1 MQHMNVAPRRRL
13 ACKSEQQSEIYLQIS
28 LFFEQEQWEELAQF
42 VMQQLEMYKSMP
54 HAPPWLRL
62 RHMLSCLLD
71 HIATDLPTYDGPCLN
86 AMVEEGVVGQV
97 LQGMEDHPDNGDIQV
112 LGAALLMLLHD
123 EVRTEN
129 TDCYDRPDYDFGMLF
144 GYLRQDDDGHLPVSK
159 LLSNRAHAVFRITD
173 HAQRIRMIRVVIRAI
188 ENHGH
193 RYHMYVWGLDLMQFV
208 FAGTFETENSMLD
221 GSANHEQDAVPLMP
235 AFASEFIA
243 NNGILILF
251 RSAIAF
257 VQTYG
262 LHVAINAVVWSFWQ
276 HLFHNM
282 QGSARVDFVTR
293 TVEYGGVDFIIDAL
307 HDALAKPRHPCNSQ
321 RIKQLTY
328 LMANKLVLDHRGDVM
343 CQQYM
348 NEDRLVISGLLLRYQ
363 ITPVSVHK
371 TVATMLLAMCHSDTN
386 NAMAIAKS
394 NVLVDFMSCFDHLNH
409 AISRGQ
415 RKPCKMTLQF
425 LLLLQEICSVPA
437 ICRIVAK
444 IHDVVAGQCAV
455 FLCLLDILCKCHRM
469 RGNHLCLDRLLS
481 IMHSIAAATQHV
493 DLSVISFDHPGKA
506 LLTQIAYDGH
516 SRRYSLEIQ
525 KKTQA
530 VTDHFRVHPSLYIAP
545 LRRWPPRFS

>member
-1 MQHMNVAPRRRL
+1 
-13 ACKSEQQSEIYLQIS
+13 
-28 LFFEQEQWEELAQF
+28 
-42 VMQQLEMYKSMP
+42 
-54 HAPPWLRL
+54 
-62 RHMLSCLLD
+62 
-71 HIATDLPTYDGPCLN
+71 
-86 AMVEEGVVGQV
+86 
-97 LQGMEDHPDNGDIQV
+97 
-112 LGAALLMLLHD
+112 
-123 EVRTEN
+123 
-129 TDCYDRPDYDFGMLF
+129 
-144 GYLRQDDDGHLPVSK
+144 
-159 LLSNRAHAVFRITD
+159 
-173 HAQRIRMIRVVIRAI
+173 
-188 ENHGH
+188 
-193 RYHMYVWGLDLMQFV
+193 MYVWGLDLMQFV
-208 FAGTFETENSMLD
+208 FAGTFEAENSMLD

-282 QGSARVDFVTR
+282 QGSARVDFVTHAVR
-293 TVEYGGVDFIIDAL
+293 YGGVDFIIDAL
-307 HDALAKPRHPCNSQ
+307 HDALRKPRHPCNSQ

-328 LMANKLVLDHRGDVM
+328 LMANRLVLDDRGEIM

-348 NEDRLVISGLLLRYQ
+348 CEDRLVISGLLLRYQ

-409 AISRGQ
+409 AIYRGQ

-437 ICRIVAK
+437 ICRVVAN
-444 IHDVVAGQCAV
+444 IHDMVAGQCAV
-455 FLCLLDILCKCHRM
+455 FFCLLDILCQCHKM
-469 RGNHLCLDRLLS
+469 PGNHQCTGRLLS
-481 IMHSIAAATQHV
+481 IMHSIAAVSQHV
-493 DLSVISFDHPGKA
+493 DLFVIISDHPGKA
-506 LLTQIAYDGH
+506 LLTHIVYNGDSGRYD
-516 SRRYSLEIQ
+516 SEIR
-525 KKTQA
+525 KMTQ
-530 VTDHFRVHPSLYIAP
+530 VLLDQFKVHPSLYIPP
-545 LRRWPPRFS
+545 LRKWPPASRY